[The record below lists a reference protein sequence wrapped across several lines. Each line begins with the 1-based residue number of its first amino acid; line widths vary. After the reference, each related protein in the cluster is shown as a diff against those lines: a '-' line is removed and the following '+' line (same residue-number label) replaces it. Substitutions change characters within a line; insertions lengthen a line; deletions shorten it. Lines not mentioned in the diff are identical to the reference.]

1 MGSWACCV
9 GQPRAGGTSGPGPR
23 ARPPFRPSP
32 PPRPW
37 CVVLREPDRYC
48 SPPVITVRDLTRR
61 FGPHTAIEGLSF
73 HLERGEV
80 VGFLGPNGAGKST
93 TMRILSGYLPA
104 TSGSAEVAGFD
115 VLRNSLEVRRRIGYL
130 PESVPLYAEHR
141 VEEMLEFQGRLHGL
155 SRSERR
161 ARIPRVLERAGI
173 ADRSRA
179 IIGALSR
186 GQRQRVGIAVAL
198 LPDPEVL
205 ILDEPT
211 SGLDPIQRLEM
222 RKLLVELGREHTVL
236 LSSHILPEIEA
247 VCPRVIIL
255 SKGSIAADG
264 TQDEL
269 VRKLGGGARLR
280 LEALVG
286 PDVATAVRLLK
297 ALPGVVEVRDGGRLG
312 IHHVFE
318 LPCAQDLREDVGAL
332 AHAKRWA
339 IRELSWQRP
348 SLEQL
353 FARIALDLPD
363 DPPSTVSPST
373 ASRAEESPAS
383 ASRTTLVQLDV
394 SAPLSTSQPAP
405 AAAAAQGKIVY
416 NLNPFD
422 MGASR
427 DLSKPKPI
435 DGPAASPKEDA

>member
-1 MGSWACCV
+1 MRV
-9 GQPRAGGTSGPGPR
+9 GPV
-23 ARPPFRPSP
+23 
-32 PPRPW
+32 
-37 CVVLREPDRYC
+37 CVVPLSSYRYC
-48 SPPVITVRDLTRR
+48 SRPVITVRDLTRR

-141 VEEMLEFQGRLHGL
+141 VEEMLDFQGRLHGL
-155 SRSERR
+155 SREERR
-161 ARIPRVLERAGI
+161 QRIPRVLERAGI

-179 IIGALSR
+179 IIGGLSR

-198 LPDPEVL
+198 LPDPQVL

-255 SKGSIAADG
+255 AKGRIAADG
-264 TQDEL
+264 TKDDL
-269 VRKLGGGARLR
+269 VRSLGGGARLR
-280 LEALVG
+280 LEAVVG
-286 PDVATAVRLLK
+286 TDVAAAVRLLK
-297 ALPGVVEVRDGGRLG
+297 ALPGVGDVRDRGRLG

-318 LPCAQDLREDVGAL
+318 IPCAQDLREDVGAL
-332 AHAKRWA
+332 ANAKRWA

-353 FARIALDLPD
+353 FARIALDLPGE
-363 DPPSTVSPST
+363 
-373 ASRAEESPAS
+373 AESS
-383 ASRTTLVQLDV
+383 D
-394 SAPLSTSQPAP
+394 PAP
-405 AAAAAQGKIVY
+405 AAAPAPSTAVQLEVSAQLAAKAPSQVAPLSPFEAAPSAQPAQGKIVY

-427 DLSKPKPI
+427 DLSKPTPI
-435 DGPAASPKEDA
+435 DGAGVPPKEGP

>member
-1 MGSWACCV
+1 M
-9 GQPRAGGTSGPGPR
+9 
-23 ARPPFRPSP
+23 
-32 PPRPW
+32 
-37 CVVLREPDRYC
+37 
-48 SPPVITVRDLTRR
+48 ITVRDLTRR

-115 VLRNSLEVRRRIGYL
+115 VLRSSLEVRRRIGYL

-141 VEEMLEFQGRLHGL
+141 VEEMLDFQGRLHGL

-173 ADRSRA
+173 NDRSRA

-247 VCPRVIIL
+247 LCPRVIIL
-255 SKGSIAADG
+255 AKGHIAADG

-286 PDVATAVRLLK
+286 PDVATAMRLLK
-297 ALPGVVEVRDGGRLG
+297 ALPGVVDVRDGGRLG
-312 IHHVFE
+312 IHHVFY

-353 FARIALDLPD
+353 FARIALDLPYETPGAESERQEPQAD
-363 DPPSTVSPST
+363 GSASS
-373 ASRAEESPAS
+373 ASRAAG
-383 ASRTTLVQLDV
+383 ALVQLEV
-394 SAPLSTSQPAP
+394 SAPLAALEPAP
-405 AAAAAQGKIVY
+405 AAAPAQSKIVY

>member
-1 MGSWACCV
+1 LALRV
-9 GQPRAGGTSGPGPR
+9 EE
-23 ARPPFRPSP
+23 ARGR
-32 PPRPW
+32 
-37 CVVLREPDRYC
+37 RYC

-61 FGPHTAIEGLSF
+61 YGPHTAIEGLSF
-73 HLERGEV
+73 HLEPGEV

-115 VLRNSLEVRRRIGYL
+115 VLRQSLEVRKRIGYL

-141 VEEMLEFQGRLHGL
+141 VEEMLDFQGRLHGL

-173 ADRSRA
+173 LDRSRS
-179 IIGALSR
+179 IIGGLSR

-198 LPDPEVL
+198 LPEPEVL

-211 SGLDPIQRLEM
+211 SGLDPLQRLEM

-255 SKGSIAADG
+255 SKGHIAADG
-264 TQDEL
+264 TKDDL
-269 VRKLGGGARLR
+269 VRQLGGGAKLR
-280 LEALVG
+280 LEAFVG
-286 PDVATAVRLLK
+286 PDVAAAIRLLK
-297 ALPGVVEVRDGGRLG
+297 ALPGVVDVHDRGRLG
-312 IHHVFE
+312 VHHVFE
-318 LPCAQDLREDVGAL
+318 LPCKDDLREDVGAL
-332 AHAKRWA
+332 ANAKRWA

-348 SLEQL
+348 TLEQL
-353 FARIALDLPD
+353 FARIALDLPTE
-363 DPPSTVSPST
+363 PN
-373 ASRAEESPAS
+373 AESAAPEVPAQK
-383 ASRTTLVQLDV
+383 ADAPIALELAPTLQS
-394 SAPLSTSQPAP
+394 SAPPPAP
-405 AAAAAQGKIVY
+405 QAPPTPSKIVY

-435 DGPAASPKEDA
+435 DGPGAPPEGHA